1 MLLILFME
9 AFGDKKGIL
18 KSIIRQIHEGADIEE
33 VKEKLKEV
41 MKDLKASEIAE
52 VEQELIK
59 EGIPREEIQRLC
71 DVHLSLFKE
80 KIEKD
85 IILPD
90 WHPVKILM
98 KEHEKIEEA
107 IKNGDIEMLKNS
119 EKHYLRE
126 ENVLFPYL
134 EKHGIVEPPAIMWR
148 EHDKIR
154 EVKKKI
160 FEGKREK
167 FMELEEIVKSHF
179 YKENKILFPTAI
191 DVISDEEW
199 KEIRLQFDEIGY
211 FAFEPEKMEIEI
223 KKEVREGFIN
233 FETGEMKIDEI
244 EAILNTLPVDITFVD
259 KDDTVRYFNQ
269 SKDRIFVRTKAIIGR
284 KVQNCHPSKSVHI
297 VNKIIDEFKKGKRD
311 EATFWIDMNGRKI
324 LIRYFAVRKNGRY
337 IGTIEVT
344 QDITDIKKIE
354 GEKRLLDWE

>member
-1 MLLILFME
+1 ME

-18 KSIIRQIHEGADIEE
+18 KSIIKQIHEGANIEE
-33 VKEKLKEV
+33 VKDKLKEV

-52 VEQELIK
+52 VEQELIN
-59 EGIPREEIQRLC
+59 EGIPREEIHKLC

-80 KIEKD
+80 KIEKE
-85 IILPD
+85 ISLPD
-90 WHPVKILM
+90 WHPVKILL

-107 IKNGDIEMLKNS
+107 IKNGDIGLLKNS

-148 EHDKIR
+148 EHEKIR
-154 EVKKKI
+154 GMKKEI

-167 FMELEEIVKSHF
+167 IKELEEFVKSHF

-191 DVISDEEW
+191 DVISSEEW
-199 KEIRLQFDEIGY
+199 KEIRKQFDEIGY
-211 FAFEPEKMEIEI
+211 FAFEPEKIDIKI
-223 KKEVREGFIN
+223 KKEVKEGAIN
-233 FETGEMKIDEI
+233 FETGEIKAEEI
-244 EAILNTLPVDITFVD
+244 EAILNTIPFDITFVD
-259 KDDTVRYFNQ
+259 KNDTVKYFNQ

-297 VNKIIDEFKKGKRD
+297 VNKILDEFKKGKRD
-311 EATFWIDMNGRKI
+311 VAEFWINMNGRKI
-324 LIRYFAVRKNGRY
+324 LIRYFAVRKDGEY
-337 IGTIEVT
+337 VGTIEVT

>member
-1 MLLILFME
+1 ME

-18 KSIIRQIHEGADIEE
+18 KSIIKQIHEGADIEE
-33 VKEKLKEV
+33 VRDKLKEV

-52 VEQELIK
+52 VEQELIN
-59 EGIPREEIQRLC
+59 EGIPREEIHKLC
-71 DVHLSLFKE
+71 DIHLSLFKE
-80 KIEKD
+80 RIEKE
-85 IILPD
+85 ISLPD

-107 IKNGDIEMLKNS
+107 IKNGDIELLKKS

-126 ENVLFPYL
+126 ENILFPYL

-154 EVKKKI
+154 EMEKEIFMGKKEKI
-160 FEGKREK
+160 K
-167 FMELEEIVKSHF
+167 ELGEAVKSHF
-179 YKENKILFPTAI
+179 YKEDKILFPTAI
-191 DVISDEEW
+191 DVLSNEEW
-199 KEIRLQFDEIGY
+199 KEIREQFDEIGY
-211 FAFEPEKMEIEI
+211 FAFEPEKMAIEI
-223 KKEVREGFIN
+223 KKEFKEGVIN
-233 FETGEMKIDEI
+233 FETGEMRANEI
-244 EAILNTLPVDITFVD
+244 EAMLNTIPFDITFVD
-259 KDDTVRYFNQ
+259 KDDTVKYFNQ

-297 VNKIIDEFKKGKRD
+297 VNKIIDEFKKGKRN
-311 EATFWIDMNGRKI
+311 EASFWIDVNGRKI
-324 LIRYFAVRKNGRY
+324 LIRYFAVRKNGEY
-337 IGTIEVT
+337 VGTIEVT